1 MAKRITYVN
10 RDTKQESPTL
20 EQWMESLA
28 DPTDKAEMLDIYTR
42 EIQQESTPGNP
53 PLPEYITMFERY
65 FAENNIEIIT
75 TEV

>member
-1 MAKRITYVN
+1 MVKRVTYIN
-10 RDTKQESPTL
+10 RDTRQESPTL
-20 EQWMESLA
+20 EQWMESLV
-28 DPTDKAEMLDIYTR
+28 DPTDKAAMLDIYTR
-42 EIQQESTPGNP
+42 EIQHEATPGNI